1 MSAEEKF
8 MLKAIEEARS
18 GSSAGEGGPFGV
30 VIVKD
35 GEVLA
40 SAHNTVLKDND
51 PTQHAE
57 VKAISE
63 ASRKL
68 GNYDL
73 SGCDIY
79 STTEPCPMCF
89 GAIHWA
95 RIGRLFYGTDIEDVK
110 KLGFNEL
117 AIPARYMKEAGDS
130 PLEIHS
136 GFMREECEGLLK
148 FWENL
153 PDKRVY

>member
-1 MSAEEKF
+1 MDAEKKF
-8 MLKAIEEARS
+8 MIKAIEEARS
-18 GSSAGEGGPFGV
+18 GSSVGDGGPFGV
-30 VIVKD
+30 VIAKD
-35 GEVLA
+35 GEALA
-40 SAHNTVLKDND
+40 SAHNTVLADND
-51 PTQHAE
+51 PTRHAE
-57 VKAISE
+57 IKAISA

-95 RIGRLFYGTDIEDVK
+95 RIDRLFYGTGIEDVK

-117 AIPARYMKEAGDS
+117 AIPAARMKKIGSS
-130 PLEIHS
+130 PLEIRG
-136 GFMREECEGLLK
+136 GFMREECEELLR

-153 PDKRVY
+153 PDRRVY